1 MVAYQGT
8 IDALTT
14 RSKVAESAF
23 LSLYKLLAEAPDPY
37 PILEATVAELVNAE
51 EAASLKEENARLRAQ
66 LEKQGDVN
74 LLRQQLRQKEAQT
87 EEAIQQRVAQKETE
101 MMALFDEKER
111 NWNERELEYQ
121 RQLTETREM
130 VKELKVSQELASA
143 RINAQD
149 EKFGM
154 ISL

>member
-149 EKFGM
+149 EKFGI